1 MKSARLPQHRGGL
14 SYSQI
19 AVGMNLAVANAH
31 RLWSDAALLAE
42 HGRTPSAVALA
53 ILSIEESGKVP
64 LLRQLAL
71 ATDDTERREFWKAYR
86 SHRQKNTL
94 WIFGQLVAKGGRTLE
109 DLRSIVD
116 PDSDHPDTLDNL
128 KQLCL
133 YTDCFI
139 DGKWSSPNNLA
150 ISEIAPYLLTMAKVL
165 SEARE
170 VTSVEVELWQK
181 HLLSVKDGTF
191 ESSKRAVADWYAEL
205 QLRGL
210 ATVSTDE
217 LEAFLGT
224 HTAALQ
230 ASG

>member
-1 MKSARLPQHRGGL
+1 MLADCGGHEC
-14 SYSQI
+14 
-19 AVGMNLAVANAH
+19 GTPAH

-42 HGRTPSAVALA
+42 HGRIPSAVALA
-53 ILSIEESGKVP
+53 ILSIEESGKIP

-71 ATDDTERREFWKAYR
+71 ATDDPERRKIWKSYR

-94 WIFGQLVAKGGRTLE
+94 WIFGQLVAQGGRTLE
-109 DLRSIVD
+109 DLRGIVD

-139 DGKWSSPNNLA
+139 DGKWSGPNDLA

-165 SEARE
+165 SKTRE
-170 VTSVEVELWQK
+170 VTSLEVELWQK
-181 HLLSVKDGTF
+181 HLLPVKDGTF
-191 ESSKRAVADWYAEL
+191 EVSKRAVAEWYTEL

-210 ATVSTDE
+210 ATVSTEE

-224 HTAALQ
+224 QSASPHT
-230 ASG
+230 

>member
-1 MKSARLPQHRGGL
+1 VKSARLPQHRGGL
-14 SYSQI
+14 SCSQI
-19 AVGMNLAVANAH
+19 AAGMNVALANAH

-71 ATDDTERREFWKAYR
+71 ATDDPERREFWKAYR
-86 SHRQKNTL
+86 NHRQKNTL

-109 DLRSIVD
+109 DLRRIVD

-139 DGKWSSPNNLA
+139 DGKWSSPNDLA
-150 ISEIAPYLLTMAKVL
+150 ISEIAPYLLTMAEVL
-165 SEARE
+165 SQARE
-170 VTSVEVELWQK
+170 VTSLEVELWQK
-181 HLLSVKDGTF
+181 HLLPVKGGTF
-191 ESSKRAVADWYAEL
+191 EASKRAVADWYAEL

-210 ATVSTDE
+210 ATVATEE
-217 LEAFLGT
+217 LDAFLG
-224 HTAALQ
+224 HESSPPQ
-230 ASG
+230 A